1 MADIGMRNKSREKAP
16 LAVILA
22 AGEGARLSDGGG
34 GCPKPLAKVLG
45 LSLAERA
52 LCSCAKAGIR
62 RFLIVLGHQAEEVEA
77 HFGEIGR
84 RRGFEVNFCEAE
96 GWRRGNGASALAAV
110 GRVGEGPFFLIMADH
125 LVDPEIYRLMLED
138 PPRAGEV
145 CLAVDRAGG
154 NLFDAGEATKV
165 RIEEDRVCAIG
176 KGLSNWDGV
185 DTGVFSCDGG
195 IFESLA
201 LARGRGCHALSDAV
215 SELAERGAVRAVDVA
230 GKYWIDVDTPASL
243 REGGRRLIA
252 SLRPGKGREDG
263 FVSAYLNRLISIRI
277 SALLARTPITANQV
291 TLLSFL
297 TGIVGAVFFAVGG
310 YFSML
315 LGGCLV
321 QLSSI
326 IDGCD
331 GDIARLKETVSAK
344 GGWLDTVLDR
354 YADLAMAIAVT
365 YAYAE
370 AHPGN
375 GPWLGGMMAVAAFV
389 LASYVTKEFQIR
401 FGVSY
406 PNDWL
411 NRLKRRDLRIFLVF
425 IGALAGRA
433 YEALLAAGGL
443 THFLILGIILKG
455 WFWSAAPSQ
464 PLRPLEARRKK
475 GSRKIESR
483 PASHGGGR
491 PTGRAA

>member
-1 MADIGMRNKSREKAP
+1 MADIRRERRKKEKSP
-16 LAVILA
+16 LAVVLA
-22 AGEGARLSDGGG
+22 AGEGLRLSGDAGR
-34 GCPKPLAKVLG
+34 PKPLAKVLG

-62 RFLIVLGHQAEEVEA
+62 RFLIVLGHRAEEVEA

-110 GRVGEGPFFLIMADH
+110 GRVGEVPFFLIMADH

-145 CLAVDRAGG
+145 CLAVDRAGE

-176 KGLSNWDGV
+176 KGLSDWDGV
-185 DTGVFSCDGG
+185 DTGVFSCNGG

-201 LARGRGCHALSDAV
+201 LARGRGSHDLSDAV
-215 SELAERGAVRAVDVA
+215 SELAGRGAVCAVDVT

-252 SLRPGKGREDG
+252 SIRPGKGREDG
-263 FVSAYLNRLISIRI
+263 FISAYLNRPISIRI

-310 YFSML
+310 YFSMV

-354 YADLAMAIAVT
+354 YADLAMAVAVT

-370 AHPGN
+370 VHPGN
-375 GPWLGGMMAVAAFV
+375 GPWLGGMMAAAAFV
-389 LASYVTKEFQIR
+389 LASYVTKEFRIC

-411 NRLKRRDLRIFLVF
+411 NRLKHRDVRIFLVF
-425 IGALAGRA
+425 VGALTGRA
-433 YEALLAAGGL
+433 YEALLVVGGL

-475 GSRKIESR
+475 GSRKRGSR
-483 PASHGGGR
+483 PASREGGL
-491 PTGRAA
+491 PPGRAA